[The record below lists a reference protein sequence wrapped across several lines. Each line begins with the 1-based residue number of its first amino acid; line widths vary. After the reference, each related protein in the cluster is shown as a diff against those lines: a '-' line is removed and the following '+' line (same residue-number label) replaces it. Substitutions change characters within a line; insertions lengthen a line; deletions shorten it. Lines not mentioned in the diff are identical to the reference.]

1 MKYKVSLLPDINRK
15 RLNGKKKSEQI
26 QVYALSIMLVLLA
39 ALVLVV
45 GARFFAKS
53 KLDKIR
59 ALDEACKQEVSE
71 LAQYREINATLKS
84 KMELIESI
92 QVQEPE
98 LSNFIAIISNME
110 HTGVSITS
118 LDCADWK
125 VERICV
131 INGTCADRASYLKF
145 EEALAAIEGVTGV
158 TNAGYTSNAAN
169 SADTLVQFTVNVA
182 CGGGFVL
189 DLGPIGPDGP
199 IIETTE
205 IDENAGIVA

>member
-26 QVYALSIMLVLLA
+26 QVYALVAMIILFAILL
-39 ALVLVV
+39 LVV
-45 GARFFAKS
+45 GARFIAQG
-53 KLDKIR
+53 KLNKIR
-59 ALDEACKQEVSE
+59 ALDAACQQEVSE
-71 LAQYREINATLKS
+71 LQQYRDINATLKA
-84 KMELIESI
+84 KMDLIENI

-98 LSNFIAIISNME
+98 LSNFIANISNLE
-110 HTGVSITS
+110 HTGVSIS
-118 LDCADWK
+118 SIDCADWK

-131 INGTCADRASYLKF
+131 ISGTCSNRTEYLKF
-145 EEALAAIEGVTGV
+145 EESLAAIEGVTGV
-158 TNAGYTSNAAN
+158 TNAGYTN
-169 SADTLVQFTVNVA
+169 SVGSSEGLAQFTVNIA

-189 DLGPIGPDGP
+189 DLAPIGPDGP

>member
-45 GARFFAKS
+45 GARFFAQS
-53 KLDKIR
+53 KLEKIR
-59 ALDEACKQEVSE
+59 ALDEVCKQEVSE
-71 LAQYREINATLKS
+71 LEQYREINATLKS

-145 EEALAAIEGVTGV
+145 EKALAAIEGVTGV
-158 TNAGYTSNAAN
+158 TNVSYSN
-169 SADTLVQFTVNVA
+169 SVGSSDGLVQFTVNIA

-189 DLGPIGPDGP
+189 DLAPIGPDGP
-199 IIETTE
+199 IIETTQ
-205 IDENAGIVA
+205 IDENAGIQA

>member
-26 QVYALSIMLVLLA
+26 QVYALVAMIVLFAILLLVI
-39 ALVLVV
+39 
-45 GARFFAKS
+45 GARFFAQN
-53 KLDKIR
+53 KLSKIR
-59 ALDEACKQEVSE
+59 ALDAACQQEVSE
-71 LAQYREINATLKS
+71 LQQYREINANLKA

-98 LSNFIAIISNME
+98 LSNFIATISNLE

-118 LDCADWK
+118 IDCADWK

-131 INGTCADRASYLKF
+131 LSGTCSNRTEYLKF
-145 EEALAAIEGVTGV
+145 EESLAAIEGVTGV
-158 TNAGYTSNAAN
+158 TNAGYTNNVGS
-169 SADTLVQFTVNVA
+169 SDGLVQFTVNIA

-189 DLGPIGPDGP
+189 DLAPIGPDGP
-199 IIETTE
+199 IIETTQ

>member
-26 QVYALSIMLVLLA
+26 QVYALSIMLVLFA

-45 GARFFAKS
+45 GARFFAQS

-71 LAQYREINATLKS
+71 LEQYREINATLKS

-118 LDCADWK
+118 LDCSDWK
-125 VERICV
+125 VARVCV
-131 INGTCADRASYLKF
+131 ISGTCSNRTEYLKF

-158 TNAGYTSNAAN
+158 TNAGYTSNAG
-169 SADTLVQFTVNVA
+169 SADSLVQFTVNVA

-189 DLGPIGPDGP
+189 DLAPIGPDGP
-199 IIETTE
+199 IIETTQ

>member
-26 QVYALSIMLVLLA
+26 QVYALAIMLVLLA
-39 ALVLVV
+39 ALLLVV
-45 GARFFAKS
+45 GARFFAQS

-71 LAQYREINATLKS
+71 LAQYREINATLKA

-131 INGTCADRASYLKF
+131 INGTCSSRAEYLEF

-158 TNAGYTSNAAN
+158 TNVSYNN
-169 SADTLVQFTVNVA
+169 SVGSSDGLVQFTVNVA

-189 DLGPIGPDGP
+189 DLAPIGPDGP

-205 IDENAGIVA
+205 IDANAGIVA

>member
-1 MKYKVSLLPDINRK
+1 MKYKVSLLPDVNRK
-15 RLNGKKKSEQI
+15 RINGKKKSEQI
-26 QVYALSIMLVLLA
+26 QVYALAIMLVLFA
-39 ALVLVV
+39 ALLLVV
-45 GARFFAKS
+45 GAKFYAQN
-53 KLDKIR
+53 KLEKIR
-59 ALDEACKQEVSE
+59 ALDAACQQEVSE
-71 LAQYREINATLKS
+71 LQQYREINATLKS
-84 KMELIESI
+84 KMELIENI

-98 LSNFIAIISNME
+98 LSNFIATISNME

-125 VERICV
+125 VERVCI
-131 INGTCADRASYLKF
+131 INGTCSSRAEYLAF
-145 EEALAAIEGVTGV
+145 EEALTSIEGVTGV
-158 TNAGYTSNAAN
+158 TNTGYTN
-169 SADTLVQFTVNVA
+169 SVGTSDGLVQFTVNIA